1 MNNISTSSKLAA
13 LMATGMSGAEIARA
27 TRIPQ
32 PTVSRIARGKHIAPK
47 EPAVRAIDALYER
60 VMSDKSQAA

>member
-1 MNNISTSSKLAA
+1 
-13 LMATGMSGAEIARA
+13 MATGMSGAEIARA